1 MSATLSPLHKKHALK
16 PLVYALILA
25 SWAGQTQ
32 AQSVGSAPPSSRQD
46 ESQEDTDRA
55 TRLDTIT
62 VVRETRDEAGKTDV
76 FQKDVSNVYAGKE
89 EIELYKGSSVGD
101 LFKGLNGVYAGDSR
115 NSGALDPN
123 IRGIQGEGRIPL
135 TIDGTEQATSVW
147 LGPAGV
153 ANRNYVDPN
162 MISSIL
168 VEKGVSATSGAS
180 GIGGSVQIR
189 TLQVEDI
196 VKPGETFGIELKA
209 ETATNSTKSNER
221 AFGIFGKD
229 YRDIPGATFHKGG
242 TNGVVLPDNISPDR
256 MPKVGNSGKNFNF
269 EDHSYRLAI
278 ATQQENFDLLAAY
291 SYRSRG
297 NYYSGKKGSDKY
309 ENDTWQ
315 EDANSDYNPS
325 YSFPRVSYIAK
336 YYRPGE
342 EVLNTSSELETT
354 LLKGTLRLPHDQAID
369 MSYMRSN
376 HTFGENVP
384 WNVVWAIHALDGY
397 GEKNILQTENPYSK
411 VKQDT
416 WNLNYSWNPEGSRF
430 INLKAGAWITQ
441 SDSERHQNGDI
452 IYGIQGQGLNNGR
465 DGDWDNYTNCHVLGT
480 NGSECAWV
488 PPTAPEKLPNTDG
501 RFNIIPRALQ
511 ITDHR
516 RSGLNLSN
524 AMTLHPTLDLSLS
537 ADFTREKLKQHDASE
552 KLENLNEL
560 TWGVNHMGPRSGTR
574 QQWNFGFN
582 FDWRP
587 VDWLQVNAGAR
598 YSDYWSYDDKLAEM
612 RSQQHKDWA
621 IQPALKG
628 YNYQVQRLMT
638 DQEVADYEG
647 RIIETKMPIYK
658 QYEEDWQFISDLD
671 PSLLQAVFG
680 HTSKQSF
687 EDYLGKAFHE
697 GKINGYR
704 YTEETVFVPSGESHK
719 GFTANN
725 PFTNGEI
732 DSAEQVTDAQG
743 KTGTVNKYIASTGDR
758 KPVYQDESEIANK
771 WEEPKKQKDHAWVPH
786 IGLTAFITDDIRLY
800 ARYNEFVRFPS
811 LFESSMALAGGS
823 KRSTGAANRPE
834 HAYNWEIG
842 YVHNLSSYFPSLE
855 YADVK
860 INYFNNRIKDYI
872 DRDWDFN
879 TVQFDEKKMSGIE
892 LQARVDSG
900 KYFANFG
907 GTYRLKQ
914 QLCDADYAQ
923 TFMPIPGAA
932 GSDNIP
938 ACVDGGFPRTFARTS
953 LQPQYSLNL
962 DVGAR
967 LLEKKLLLGAR
978 AVYHSAA
985 KNKDEGHFGG
995 LGWAF
1000 NRTNYWNPIL
1010 VFDAYASYQVQKNL
1024 NVDVA
1029 ISNLTNQYYLD
1040 PMARTSMPA
1049 PGRTVRVGMT
1059 ARF

>member
-1 MSATLSPLHKKHALK
+1 MSATLSPYTKKHALK

-62 VVRETRDEAGKTDV
+62 VVRETRDEAGKADV
-76 FQKDVSNVYAGKE
+76 FEKDVSNVYAGKE

-196 VKPGETFGIELKA
+196 VKPGESFGIELKA
-209 ETATNSTKSNER
+209 ETATNSTKPNER
-221 AFGIFGKD
+221 SFGVFGKD
-229 YRDIPGATFHKGG
+229 YRDIPGAVFDKSG
-242 TNGVVLPDNISPDR
+242 TNGVILPGSVSPER
-256 MPKVGNSGKNFNF
+256 MPKEGNGGKNFNF

-278 ATQQENFDLLAAY
+278 ATKQENFDLLAAY

-297 NYYSGKKGSDKY
+297 NYYSGKKGSEKY
-309 ENDTWQ
+309 EHDSWQ
-315 EDANSDYNPS
+315 EDAKNDKRPGFSSPS
-325 YSFPRVSYIAK
+325 ISYIAK
-336 YYRPGE
+336 YFRPGE

-376 HTFGENVP
+376 HTFGESVP
-384 WNVVWAIHALDGY
+384 WNVVWAVHVLDGQ
-397 GEKNILQTENPYSK
+397 GEKKILQNENPYSK

-416 WNLNYSWNPEGSRF
+416 WNLNYSWNPEGNRF

-441 SDSERHQNGDI
+441 SDSARHQNGDV
-452 IYGIQGQGLNNGR
+452 IYGTQGDGWNGR
-465 DGDWDNYTNCHVLGT
+465 DNAWDDYTDCHVLGRDLPM
-480 NGSECAWV
+480 CANV
-488 PPTAPEKLPNTDG
+488 PTTPPDKESNADG
-501 RFNIIPRALQ
+501 RFNIVPRALQ

-516 RSGLNLSN
+516 RTGLNLSN
-524 AMTLHPTLDLSLS
+524 EMTLHPTLDLSLQ

-552 KLENLNEL
+552 NLTHLTEL
-560 TWGVNHMGPRSGTR
+560 NWGVNHMGPRSGTR

-587 VDWLQVNAGAR
+587 IDWLQVNAGAR

-621 IQPALKG
+621 IRPALTG
-628 YNYQVQRLMT
+628 YNYHVKRLMT
-638 DQEVADYEG
+638 NQEVADYEG
-647 RIIETKMPIYK
+647 KIIETKLPIYK

-671 PSLLQAVFG
+671 PSLLEAVFG
-680 HTSKQSF
+680 HTTKQSF

-697 GKINGYR
+697 GKVNGYR
-704 YTEETVFVPSGESHK
+704 YTDETVFVPSGDSHK
-719 GFTANN
+719 DFVANN

-732 DSAEQVTDAQG
+732 NASEKVTDAQG
-743 KTGTVNKYIASTGDR
+743 QKGTADKYIASNADR
-758 KPVYQDESEIANK
+758 TPVYQDESEIPNK

-786 IGLTAFITDDIRLY
+786 IGLTAFITDDIRVY

-811 LFESSMALAGGS
+811 LFESSMAMTGSS
-823 KRSTGAANRPE
+823 KRSTGVAISPE

-842 YVHNLSSYFPSLE
+842 YAHNLSSYFPSLD
-855 YADVK
+855 YADVR

-879 TVQFDEKKMSGIE
+879 VVQFAEKKMSGIE

-914 QLCDADYAQ
+914 QLCDHDYAR
-923 TFMPIPGAA
+923 TFSPIPGAA
-932 GSDNIP
+932 SGREVP
-938 ACVDGGFPRTFARTS
+938 GCMDGGFPRTFARTS

-985 KNKDEGHFGG
+985 KNKDEGAFGAI
-995 LGWAF
+995 GWAY
-1000 NRTNYWNPIL
+1000 NRANYWNPIL

-1040 PMARTSMPA
+1040 PMARTSIPA